1 MKVVLTN
8 QFEKFV
14 LKLKDVL
21 AKKRLL
27 SIIEKLQKVDK
38 LQDVSNVLNIVGLPD
53 FYRIR
58 IGDYRLI
65 VLYNPNKNELILT
78 VYLIDYVKRDEKT
91 YKKHK

>member
-8 QFEKFV
+8 QFEKSV
-14 LKLKDVL
+14 LKLKDTL
-21 AKKRLL
+21 AKKRLY
-27 SIIEKLQKVDK
+27 SVIEKLQEADK
-38 LQDVSNVLNIVGLPD
+38 LQDVSNVINIVGLPD

-65 VLYNPNKNELILT
+65 VLYNPTKNELILT
-78 VYLIDYVKRDEKT
+78 VYLVDYVKRNEKT